1 MAYRYGTL
9 SITSNNMVELNET
22 EIASTELFK
31 RKETRIVIIRTESEE
46 VKCKLEFF
54 PVAILCM
61 LRVILRLFIRE
72 FKISNSSFYN
82 LFIFK
87 KDCTILPACSIVN
100 LTRFCES
107 VCNNELIAIMP
118 FIGSK
123 FSRAMITRAVTKP
136 IKSTRRRITEC
147 R

>member
-9 SITSNNMVELNET
+9 SVTSNNMVELNET

-31 RKETRIVIIRTESEE
+31 RKETRIVIIRTESKQ
-46 VKCKLEFF
+46 VKSKLEF
-54 PVAILCM
+54 PPATILCM
-61 LRVILRLFIRE
+61 LHILYI
-72 FKISNSSFYN
+72 YN

-87 KDCTILPACSIVN
+87 KDCTTLPACGIVN

-107 VCNNELIAIMP
+107 VNNDELIAIMP
-118 FIGSK
+118 FTGSK
-123 FSRAMITRAVTKP
+123 FSHAMITRTVTKP
-136 IKSTRRRITEC
+136 IKSTCRRITES

>member
-61 LRVILRLFIRE
+61 LHILYI
-72 FKISNSSFYN
+72 
-82 LFIFK
+82 
-87 KDCTILPACSIVN
+87 CA
-100 LTRFCES
+100 
-107 VCNNELIAIMP
+107 
-118 FIGSK
+118 
-123 FSRAMITRAVTKP
+123 
-136 IKSTRRRITEC
+136 
-147 R
+147 